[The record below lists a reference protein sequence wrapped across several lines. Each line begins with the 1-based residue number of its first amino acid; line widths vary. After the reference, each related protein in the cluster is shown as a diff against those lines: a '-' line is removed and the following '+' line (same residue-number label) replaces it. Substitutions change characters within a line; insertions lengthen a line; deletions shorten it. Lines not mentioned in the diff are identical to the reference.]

1 MPRVGLGHGCAH
13 SVPLLFLWRVLCM
26 AMGSEGQGACYLTRR
41 SGEGAS
47 ADGWGSLGRGAED
60 LQAHC
65 AMGWGSERVGG
76 LLDDAWGRAG
86 GRGGQAG

>member
-1 MPRVGLGHGCAH
+1 MGDAGGRFCEGKGL
-13 SVPLLFLWRVLCM
+13 LR
-26 AMGSEGQGACYLTRR
+26 
-41 SGEGAS
+41 
-47 ADGWGSLGRGAED
+47 DGWGSLGRGAED

-86 GRGGQAG
+86 DRGGQAG